1 MTCKYLLCLN
11 SSAYLLVLWVRRQ
24 RVGARVGE
32 RGGIRGLA
40 VKDDFRLLKIPSSI
54 WDVLLAGCS
63 EPWVRIAAYLRR

>member
-11 SSAYLLVLWVRRQ
+11 SAYLLVLWVRRQ

-63 EPWVRIAAYLRR
+63 ELWV